1 MGYKEFEFS
10 LPTDYTE
17 EQLRKKISKT
27 AGTQE
32 FTFSILKKSLDARKK
47 KNILWRIRILLRS
60 DSFKGDAPAV
70 PILDIPYKKRG
81 ERVLV
86 TGSGPAGFFAAYVL
100 QKSGFNVTLIERGL
114 DVDRRS
120 DGINCFEAG
129 GVFQANANYAFGEGG
144 AGTFSDGKLTS
155 RTKSIKKESN
165 FIFNSYIKA
174 GAPPE
179 IAYLTHP
186 HLGTD
191 NLKVIVRNLRYDFK
205 SLGGEIL
212 FDCLLTD
219 IRTASGAV
227 TSAESSAGQM
237 EFDYL
242 FIAPGHSSFET
253 YRMLM
258 RRGVRFCN
266 KNFAVGSR
274 VEHPQRIINLAQWGH
289 ETLPGVKAAEYR
301 LTSQADDLHPVYT
314 FCMCPG
320 GTVVPATAYEGNN
333 IVNGMSLYR
342 RGGEYANA
350 ACVAGVNIEQLNGR
364 ETSPLEALDWL
375 EALERCFFDIAPD
388 YKAPAVSI
396 KSFLEQ
402 KIASP
407 LSSSSFPLGLTEYPI
422 WEALPSSVAR
432 AMQLG
437 LKDFSRKIRGWDEG
451 LIMGLESKTSAPVQV
466 LRDKTGLAEG
476 FENLFI
482 IGEGSGWSG
491 GIISSA
497 ADGIRAAMRLITEK

>member
-1 MGYKEFEFS
+1 
-10 LPTDYTE
+10 
-17 EQLRKKISKT
+17 
-27 AGTQE
+27 
-32 FTFSILKKSLDARKK
+32 
-47 KNILWRIRILLRS
+47 
-60 DSFKGDAPAV
+60 
-70 PILDIPYKKRG
+70 
-81 ERVLV
+81 
-86 TGSGPAGFFAAYVL
+86 
-100 QKSGFNVTLIERGL
+100 
-114 DVDRRS
+114 
-120 DGINCFEAG
+120 
-129 GVFQANANYAFGEGG
+129 
-144 AGTFSDGKLTS
+144 
-155 RTKSIKKESN
+155 
-165 FIFNSYIKA
+165 
-174 GAPPE
+174 
-179 IAYLTHP
+179 
-186 HLGTD
+186 
-191 NLKVIVRNLRYDFK
+191 
-205 SLGGEIL
+205 
-212 FDCLLTD
+212 
-219 IRTASGAV
+219 
-227 TSAESSAGQM
+227 
-237 EFDYL
+237 
-242 FIAPGHSSFET
+242 
-253 YRMLM
+253 
-258 RRGVRFCN
+258 
-266 KNFAVGSR
+266 
-274 VEHPQRIINLAQWGH
+274 
-289 ETLPGVKAAEYR
+289 
-301 LTSQADDLHPVYT
+301 
-314 FCMCPG
+314 MCPG